1 MTQQMVGVRTFS
13 PTPPVRI
20 EHPQIDWRAFAQR
33 YKRYANVAPLFALLL
48 VIFGAVIFAGA
59 LTANDPMSMDLS
71 KTLLPPVWMDGGS
84 LAHPL
89 GTDNLG
95 RDIFSRTLHGG
106 QISLKVAFIAGTVST
121 VLGMVL
127 GVVGGYVGGMVDRT
141 LLYISDLWISFP
153 FLVLALAII
162 SAVGGSVPVL
172 IILLSAAGWVHAARI
187 TRATTLKLKE
197 ADYVQASLAIG
208 ARPLH
213 ILWKHIVPGIINPNI
228 VMWTFSIGTMIVIE
242 GSLSFIGMGVSTGTP
257 SWGTML
263 SDGRHYLRDAWWM
276 SIFPGMALM
285 TTILAVNYLG
295 DALQDL
301 NNH

>member
-1 MTQQMVGVRTFS
+1 MTQQMTGVRTLTS
-13 PTPPVRI
+13 TPVRI
-20 EHPQIDWRAFAQR
+20 EGPQLDWRAFFQR
-33 YKRYANVAPLFALLL
+33 YQRYANVALLLALLM
-48 VIFGAVIFAGA
+48 VIFGLVIFAGA
-59 LTANDPMSMDLS
+59 LTANDPMTMNLS
-71 KTLLPPVWMDGGS
+71 KTLLPPIWVAGGS

-95 RDIFSRTLHGG
+95 RDILSRTLHGG
-106 QISLKVAFIAGTVST
+106 QVSLKVAFVAGTVST
-121 VLGMVL
+121 VLGMAL
-127 GVVGGYVGGMVDRT
+127 GVVGGYVGGIVDRT
-141 LLYISDLWISFP
+141 LLYISDIWISFP

-162 SAVGGSVPVL
+162 SAVGGSVLVL
-172 IILLSAAGWVHAARI
+172 IILLSVAGWVHAARI

-197 ADYVQASLAIG
+197 AEYVHASLAIG
-208 ARPLH
+208 AGPLH
-213 ILWKHIVPGIINPNI
+213 VLWSHIVPGIINPNI

-257 SWGTML
+257 SWGTMI

-285 TTILAVNYLG
+285 ITVLTVNYLG
-295 DALQDL
+295 DALQNL